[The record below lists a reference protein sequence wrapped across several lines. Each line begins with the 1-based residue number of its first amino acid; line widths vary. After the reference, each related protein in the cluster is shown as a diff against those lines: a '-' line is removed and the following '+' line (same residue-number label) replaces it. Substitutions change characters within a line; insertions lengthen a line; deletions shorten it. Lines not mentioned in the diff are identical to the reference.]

1 MYKKV
6 IALGAVLAVLFAIL
20 AAKNKK
26 VEPKVEPVVEVEIPK
41 EPEYVMKIDSIVTHY
56 HSFHIID

>member
-6 IALGAVLAVLFAIL
+6 ITLGAVLAVLFAVL

-26 VEPKVEPVVEVEIPK
+26 VEPKVEPVVEVEIPE
-41 EPEYVMKIDSIVTHY
+41 EPEYVMKINSSVTHNY
-56 HSFHIID
+56 SFHIID